1 MTGEQAATYRDLGD
15 RRRKVVV
22 GITGA
27 SGAVYARGLC
37 TAVHRLGHELHVVIT
52 DYGKRLLIDELGPD
66 GTKLHVLCGLDE
78 EIDPRRAP
86 ETHAIYL
93 HPLKNVG
100 ATLGSGSFRHDGMAI
115 VPCSS
120 NTLGAI
126 ANGYGDHLLH
136 RACAVCLKE
145 RFPLVIAHRE
155 APVNRVDL
163 VNMVALHDAGA
174 TICPTNPGFYF
185 LPESID
191 EVVDFMTARFLDCLG
206 VEHRFRRWGDA
217 EGE

>member
-1 MTGEQAATYRDLGD
+1 MNKASPSKRL
-15 RRRKVVV
+15 VV

-27 SGAVYARGLC
+27 SGALYAQSLC
-37 TAVHRLGHELHVVIT
+37 SAIHALGHELHVVIT
-52 DYGKRLLIDELGPD
+52 DYGKRLLIDELGPT
-66 GTKLHVLCGLDE
+66 GAQLHTLCGLPE
-78 EIDPRRAP
+78 PIEPQTAP
-86 ETHAIYL
+86 QTHGISL

-136 RACAVCLKE
+136 RATAVCLKE

-155 APVNRVDL
+155 APLNRVDMQNYL
-163 VNMVALHDAGA
+163 KLHDAGA
-174 TICPTNPGFYF
+174 IICPTNPGFYF
-185 LPESID
+185 LPKSVQEIV
-191 EVVDFMTARFLDCLG
+191 EFMTARFLDCLD
-206 VEHRFRRWGDA
+206 VDHAFRRWGDD
-217 EGE
+217 GQ